1 MSNADD
7 MPGVDLD
14 TGLPLG
20 QRARID
26 RAPHPARPLL
36 LALAALALAAA
47 LLRQSAG
54 DASQRPVRR
63 DDQPPAVEPET
74 HSPAR

>member
-1 MSNADD
+1 

-14 TGLPLG
+14 TGLPVG
-20 QRARID
+20 QRARRD

-54 DASQRPVRR
+54 DASRPPPRR
-63 DDQPPAVEPET
+63 DDQPPTVEPE
-74 HSPAR
+74 ARPSTR

>member
-1 MSNADD
+1 

-14 TGLPLG
+14 TGLPVG
-20 QRARID
+20 QRARPD

-36 LALAALALAAA
+36 FALAALALAAA

-63 DDQPPAVEPET
+63 DDQPPAVEPEVRAAT
-74 HSPAR
+74 R